1 MDKQYLNIENR
12 YRKPII
18 MVERKILLA
27 FIRIHILHH
36 ATYDKNGIYGSG
48 MINELKSHGYTI
60 SPGTLYPIFHSMTKN
75 GLLTAT
81 NKIVNGRQRKIYTTT
96 TKGKQTLNKL
106 ISFINELSR
115 EVTTDFNTSN

>member
-1 MDKQYLNIENR
+1 
-12 YRKPII
+12 

-48 MINELKSHGYTI
+48 MIKELKSHGYMI

-106 ISFINELSR
+106 ISFINELSI
-115 EVTTDFNTSN
+115 EVTTDFNASN

>member
-48 MINELKSHGYTI
+48 MIKELKSHVYTI
-60 SPGTLYPIFHSMTKN
+60 SPGTLYPIFHAMTKK

>member
-1 MDKQYLNIENR
+1 MDKKYLNIENR

-48 MINELKSHGYTI
+48 MIKELKSHGYTI
-60 SPGTLYPIFHSMTKN
+60 SPGTLYPIFHTMTKN

-81 NKIVNGRQRKIYTTT
+81 NKIVNGKQRKIYTTT
-96 TKGKQTLNKL
+96 KKGKQTLDKL

-115 EVTTDFNTSN
+115 EVTDNSNTSN